1 MASSTALRCPSCA
14 SIVFRVQ
21 PARLLNFL
29 RVALSLAGGVLCALA
44 CTSTWVVDTMRN
56 WPYFT
61 VTRKTYTLFSVCWAA
76 GPCVEEAGAGVRGGG
91 VLLGVGGAL
100 GLADSLQG
108 LARELMRWRLRRLP
122 TWSSHLVASSRGA
135 ARARAMLAAVAFAL
149 ATAGLAAAMGAPST
163 ALPAATPSFGGFIS
177 ALELGSVGRGLFYA
191 VAGCVALA
199 GAAAGALLAECGAPT
214 VALPEAAGAAGG
226 GGACAELRSF
236 RAALAGDAHAAAE
249 ACGRWGGRWKAAV
262 EGAGA
267 DKAGAAAQLP
277 HVPPAHVEVATEYA
291 DF

>member
-1 MASSTALRCPSCA
+1 MAAASTALRCPSCA

-29 RVALSLAGGVLCALA
+29 RVALSLAGGVLCVLA
-44 CTSTWVVDTMRN
+44 CTSTWVVDTIRN
-56 WPYFT
+56 WPYLS

-76 GPCVEEAGAGVRGGG
+76 GPCLDEVGAGVRGGG

-100 GLADSLQG
+100 GLADSLQV
-108 LARELMRWRLRRLP
+108 LSRELMWWRLRRLP
-122 TWSSHLVASSRGA
+122 TWSPHLVASSRGA
-135 ARARAMLAAVAFAL
+135 ARARAVLAAVAFAL
-149 ATAGLAAAMGAPST
+149 ATAGLAAAAGAPST
-163 ALPAATPSFGGFIS
+163 ALPAATPSFGMFIS
-177 ALELGSVGRGLFYA
+177 ALEFGSVGRGLFYA

-199 GAAAGALLAECGAPT
+199 GAAAGAALAECGAPA
-214 VALPEAAGAAGG
+214 VALPEAAGG
-226 GGACAELRSF
+226 GGARAEL

-249 ACGRWGGRWKAAV
+249 ACGRWGGRWRAAV